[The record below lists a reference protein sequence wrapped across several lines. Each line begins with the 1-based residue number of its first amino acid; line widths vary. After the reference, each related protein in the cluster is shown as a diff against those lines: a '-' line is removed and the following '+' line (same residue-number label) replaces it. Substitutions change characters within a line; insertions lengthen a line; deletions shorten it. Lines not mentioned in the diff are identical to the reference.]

1 MSLFPNRLKLI
12 WFHMTYG
19 RVIELKQER
28 TMINRNFCSTIKNT
42 PNQPTRHKFLINQ
55 TMIKVF
61 KVCLTCWVS
70 QTLSHTISSH
80 HTHSHKD
87 HFIKSIILMHLSSL
101 SWLRQAPVTANNKDF
116 STLCSVP
123 SWSTT
128 WPSRNML
135 KIKYTRIFTLN
146 CINIYKLINIIIDI
160 VLILRINS

>member
-12 WFHMTYG
+12 WFHMIYG
-19 RVIELKQER
+19 RVIELKPER
-28 TMINRNFCSTIKNT
+28 TMINRNFCSTIRNT
-42 PNQPTRHKFLINQ
+42 PNQPTRLRFLINPI
-55 TMIKVF
+55 MIKVF

-80 HTHSHKD
+80 HTLSHKALL
-87 HFIKSIILMHLSSL
+87 IKSIILMHLSSL
-101 SWLRQAPVTANNKDF
+101 WWLRTAPVTANNKD
-116 STLCSVP
+116 SWTHCSVR

-135 KIKYTRIFTLN
+135 KTKYTRISTLN
-146 CINIYKLINIIIDI
+146 CINIYKLINIIIDT